1 MIVRA
6 ASPTDAQAICD
17 IWNPI
22 IRDTTVTFTDEAK
35 TPPAIS
41 DLIKLRA
48 GAFLVAEHGGKVGGF
63 ATYFAFR
70 GGSGYLRSKELS
82 INLAP
87 DMRGQGMG
95 RALINALE
103 AHAREQGVHSLIGA
117 VSSENP
123 AGQTFHHQLGYRHIA
138 TLPEVGFKFGRYI
151 DLILMQKILTS
162 TDDIS

>member
-1 MIVRA
+1 MIVRVA
-6 ASPTDAQAICD
+6 RSADAQAICD

-22 IRDTTVTFTDEAK
+22 IRDTSVTFTDEVK
-35 TPPAIS
+35 TAPEIS
-41 DLIKLRA
+41 ELIKLRA
-48 GAFLVAEHGGKVGGF
+48 GAFWVAEHGGKVGGF

-70 GGSGYLRSKELS
+70 GGSGYLRSKEFS

-87 DMRGQGMG
+87 EMRGQGMG
-95 RALINALE
+95 RALMNTLE

-117 VSSENP
+117 VSGENP
-123 AGQTFHHQLGYRHIA
+123 AGQTFHQQLGYRHIA
-138 TLPEVGFKFGRYI
+138 TLPQVGFKFRRYI